1 MNKIQRDLYVAYQHD
16 YDLYGLQTSVPE
28 YKLAWQLNRTL
39 HWHLKKAADLALEVE
54 GVADDSAYKVSNF
67 VFTTT
72 HRTFRL
78 LRNQTFAATEP
89 AGLLLPELPEW
100 NFFLQVHDPSASWQP
115 ELMVAAVGALA
126 EVKQVARIDVATVEH
141 KDNLLF

>member
-1 MNKIQRDLYVAYQHD
+1 MNKIQRDLYVDYQHD

-28 YKLAWQLNRTL
+28 YKLAWQLNRSL
-39 HWHLKKAADLALEVE
+39 HWQLKKSADLAL
-54 GVADDSAYKVSNF
+54 GAPPGAPHKVSNF

-78 LRNQTFAATEP
+78 LKNQTFAARGS
-89 AGLLLPELPEW
+89 AGLLLPGFSQW
-100 NFFLQVHDPSASWQP
+100 DFFLQVHDPSASWQP
-115 ELMVAAVGALA
+115 NVMVASVGTLA
-126 EVKQVARIDVATVEH
+126 GVKQIAHIDLTTVEH

>member
-1 MNKIQRDLYVAYQHD
+1 MDKIQRDLYVDYQHD

-39 HWHLKKAADLALEVE
+39 HWQLKKAVDLAL
-54 GVADDSAYKVSNF
+54 GDANDASYGVSNF

-78 LRNQTFAATEP
+78 LKNQTFANV
-89 AGLLLPELPEW
+89 GSSRLLLPGLPQW
-100 NFFLQVHDPSASWQP
+100 DFFLQVHDPSASWQP
-115 ELMVAAVGALA
+115 EVMVAAVGALA
-126 EVKQVARIDVATVEH
+126 EVKQIAPIDITNVAH
-141 KDNLLF
+141 KENLLF

>member
-39 HWHLKKAADLALEVE
+39 QWQLKKAADLALE
-54 GVADDSAYKVSNF
+54 GVTDTNSAYKVSNF

-78 LRNQTFAATEP
+78 LKNQTFVAAEP
-89 AGLLLPELPEW
+89 VGLLLPELPEW
-100 NFFLQVHDPSASWQP
+100 NFFLQVHDPSANWQP

-126 EVKQVARIDVATVEH
+126 EVKQVMRIDVATVED

>member
-28 YKLAWQLNRTL
+28 YKLAWQLNRSL
-39 HWHLKKAADLALEVE
+39 HWQLKKAADLALG
-54 GVADDSAYKVSNF
+54 GVADANSAYKVSNF

-78 LRNQTFAATEP
+78 LRNQTFAAAEP

-126 EVKQVARIDVATVEH
+126 EIKQVMRIDVATVED